1 MGGRYDAGMRII
13 AYKMLREH
21 WEQSGRS
28 DSREPLVQWFAV
40 VETADW
46 TGPAQLK
53 DQFRS
58 ASFVGDRVVFN
69 IAGNKYRLVTVVKYR
84 WRMVYIRFVGTHSE
98 YDELTRSGR
107 LESI

>member
-1 MGGRYDAGMRII
+1 MRII
-13 AYKMLREH
+13 AYKTLREH
-21 WEQSGRS
+21 WEQPGRS

-40 VETADW
+40 VEAADW
-46 TGPAQLK
+46 AGPAQLK